1 MQLGSPISDLKFAF
15 KVAFLDKDRD
25 GRLCGRSPDRVI
37 AADSIVRS
45 PTLISG
51 MTRLNATGFEALE
64 AKYKVK
70 LTSKKPA
77 KDAPP
82 PEAGGSAEIP

>member
-1 MQLGSPISDLKFAF
+1 
-15 KVAFLDKDRD
+15 
-25 GRLCGRSPDRVI
+25 
-37 AADSIVRS
+37 
-45 PTLISG
+45 